1 MNQELLPTITDY
13 LNYRQYLN
21 DFYEAKKK
29 LNPSYSYR
37 VFVNRGN
44 LNSPS
49 HLKMVIDGSRN
60 LTLNTIP
67 KYLKALGLKRKMDEQ
82 FFKLLVQYN
91 QELNPDKK
99 INIFN
104 EIMELKRKKG
114 LSLLQKHQFN
124 LLAHWFYVAI
134 YVLIDIPGFK
144 NDPEWIS
151 ARLKHKVSP
160 AQVTDTLDTL
170 ETLELIEKD
179 PIKGYS
185 QTNGA
190 LSTDETV
197 KDISIHVYH
206 KEMIELAKSS
216 LNFDPLHV
224 REFGGV
230 TLAIDKSKL
239 DLVKDKIRTFRKEM
253 NELTTNMEDPD
264 QVYQLNIQFFP
275 LTEVNT

>member
-1 MNQELLPTITDY
+1 MNQEHIPTVTDY

-29 LNPSYSYR
+29 VNPSYSYR
-37 VFVNRGN
+37 VFVNKADVG
-44 LNSPS
+44 SPS

-60 LTLNTIP
+60 LTLKTIP
-67 KYLKALGLKRKMDEQ
+67 KYLKAIGFRKKMDEQ

-91 QELNPDKK
+91 QEQDPDQK
-99 INIFN
+99 IKIFN

-160 AQVTDTLDTL
+160 KQVSDTLDAL
-170 ETLELIEKD
+170 EALELIEKD

-190 LSTDETV
+190 LSTDDDV
-197 KDISIHVYH
+197 RDLSIHVYH

-216 LNFDPLHV
+216 LNFDPLAV
-224 REFGGV
+224 REFNGV

-239 DLVKDKIRTFRKEM
+239 NLVKEKIRTFRREM

-275 LTEVNT
+275 LTEVTK